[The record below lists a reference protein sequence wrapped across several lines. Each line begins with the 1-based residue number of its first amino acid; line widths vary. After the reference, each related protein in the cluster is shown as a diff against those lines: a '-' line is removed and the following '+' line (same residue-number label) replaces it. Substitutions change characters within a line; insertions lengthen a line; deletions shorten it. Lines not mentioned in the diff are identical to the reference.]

1 MYIKSAGIRA
11 VIAKVSPGK
20 LQRVSASGRPREFH
34 ADRELWQQYGHASWP
49 LPGAE
54 GIMVFLNGD
63 VNNAHMIAT
72 EDRRYRPALAAA
84 GEAATY
90 TDEGDF
96 VWLKRGNLLHI
107 YSKVKVKIQSAG
119 DIEATAA
126 TKITASAPEI
136 DATATTKAVITAPL
150 ITLNGEVS
158 GAAQD
163 GVSATTY
170 NLKGTVYVQG
180 DIHATGDVYDGVRA
194 MSGDRAIYNQHK
206 HGTSATP
213 LPQE

>member
-1 MYIKSAGIRA
+1 MFTKSHGIRA

-20 LQRVSASGRPREFH
+20 LQRVTASGRPRESH

-54 GIMVFLNGD
+54 GIMLFLNGD

-72 EDRRYRPALAAA
+72 EDRRHRPALAAP

-107 YSKVKVKIQSAG
+107 CSKVKVLV
-119 DIEATAA
+119 E
-126 TKITASAPEI
+126 APEVDI
-136 DATATTKAVITAPL
+136 NASNKVAITAPL
-150 ITLNGEVS
+150 IVLNGAIESYDVS
-158 GAAQD
+158 GGNS
-163 GVSATTY
+163 GVATFNTPVVA
-170 NLKGTVYVQG
+170 NQHVQVNNS
-180 DIHATGDVYDGVRA
+180 INATGDITDKKRA
-194 MSGDRAIYNQHK
+194 MDADRAIYNQHV
-206 HGTSATP
+206 HGTSPTP
-213 LPQE
+213 TPTE